1 MGLSDT
7 TAHAKSD
14 HFPIDCHI
22 HLWEFTLLKRAWEPP
37 EILRHTFLASD
48 FSDAIR
54 PLSIQGSILI
64 ESGTSADDERSMW
77 KLAQPDQVSAVI
89 TYLDITDND
98 MDSKLDLWQAK
109 KKFRG
114 VRIRLEGHPS
124 PEDLFTD
131 HALANLKILASR
143 GVIVEFLV
151 TTNQL
156 MYVVQVADTVPQLK
170 FVIDHMGKPDL
181 INGTDADLWTDHM
194 TRLANHTNAHV
205 KLSISPRADQ
215 IPLVENSTFKWR
227 TDVIRDRTQ
236 LLLDR
241 FGSCRLM
248 WGSDW
253 PITLLTGDYQ
263 DILKTMND
271 AIGKTNQDSH
281 NLIFGD
287 TARAFYSLY

>member
-14 HFPIDCHI
+14 HFSIDCHI

-98 MDSKLDLWQAK
+98 IDSKLDLWQAK